1 MFKNFH
7 SMFKNFLSIFKKF
20 HSVFK
25 KLSFSVQKFA
35 FSVQNLHSAF
45 KNVHSVFKNLHS
57 VFKTYIQCSKSLF
70 SVQRFH
76 SMFKDFIQ
84 CSKIS
89 FKVQRF
95 HSMFKDFI
103 QCSICSFKVQKVHSM
118 FKKFIQCSK
127 SSFKAQKVH
136 STLKN
141 FIQFKKFIQYLNH
154 FLIDQKAFLLF
165 KSLFSVRL
173 RHLKP
178 LVTYCTLSFHNSKRR
193 LRPIGSLTVPLQ
205 WSLGLMNTIC
215 KIRNWMG
222 QANEI
227 YEIYSTINSLRRTDL
242 SASVITSGAHS
253 WLQEASQTWGTALFS
268 LS

>member
-1 MFKNFH
+1 
-7 SMFKNFLSIFKKF
+7 MFKNFLSIFKKF

-118 FKKFIQCSK
+118 FKKFIK
-127 SSFKAQKVH
+127 
-136 STLKN
+136 
-141 FIQFKKFIQYLNH
+141 YLNH
-154 FLIDQKAFLLF
+154 FVIDQKAFLLF